1 MPIEIHEIL
10 EKELVTAV
18 FQPIVSLA
26 TAEIIG
32 YESFTRGPSNSPF
45 HPFPNLFNEA
55 KKHNLQFRL
64 ESLGH
69 RNCLRGFSRLN
80 LPGKIFLNFTPECL
94 IQSDFSDSNL
104 EGYIKEFDFVPD
116 QVIIELTESHPG
128 CEKNIFLEAVNHYH
142 SRNFNIAMDDLGEGF
157 STLRLWLDLRPEFVK
172 IDKFF
177 IHNIA
182 IDELKRE
189 FIQSMVQIAKK
200 AGTKII
206 AEGIENQADLL
217 TTQKLGI
224 DYGQGYLLGLPS
236 EIPVE
241 MISEDIAAVI
251 LNDKTVGHSELNGK
265 FPPGFQQSLVA
276 CDLVKKMDFV
286 PPDMISEEVYQ
297 IFMHKLDL
305 HSLPIIDKDNI
316 PVGIINRQSMIDRFA
331 RPYRRELYGKK
342 PCVLLLDPQ
351 PLIVEGKTTV
361 QELSKLVVN
370 AGRRIL
376 IDGFIVTENG
386 RYVGMGEGSDLLQKI
401 TEMQIAAARYAN
413 PLTQL
418 PGNVPI
424 QQEVTKLFRQQVR
437 FACVYIDL
445 DHFKP
450 FNDHYGFEQGDHVI
464 ILMGNVLSAIIN
476 PDLDFLGHIG
486 GDDFICLFQSED
498 WEIKCRQALKEFDK
512 EAAKLFLPEDIR
524 NKGYFTEDRQ
534 GNMVRHPLL
543 SVSMGAIE
551 VGPGCFSSYHELAEA
566 SAGTKKMAKK
576 IQGSSLY
583 IDQRRYGNEINQ
595 NACPALVSTVG
606 V

>member
-1 MPIEIHEIL
+1 MSITINEIL

-18 FQPIVSLA
+18 FQPIVSLD
-26 TAEIIG
+26 TAEILG

-55 KKHNLQFRL
+55 KKHHLQFRL
-64 ESLGH
+64 ESLSH
-69 RNCLRGFSRLN
+69 QTCLKSFSRLK
-80 LPGKIFLNFTPECL
+80 LPGKIFLNFTPESL

-104 EGYIKEFDFVPD
+104 EKSIKEFDFVPH

-128 CEKNIFLEAVNHYH
+128 CEKDIFLNAVEHYH

-224 DYGQGYLLGLPS
+224 DYGQGYLLGLPAA
-236 EIPVE
+236 IPVE
-241 MISEDIAAVI
+241 MISEDIASI
-251 LNDKTVGHSELNGK
+251 IINDKSDRPDFTNDKL
-265 FPPGFQQSLVA
+265 PPGFQQSLVA
-276 CDLVKKMDFV
+276 CNLVRQMNFA
-286 PPDMISEEVYQ
+286 PPDMTSEEVYN
-297 IFMHKLDL
+297 IFLNKLDL
-305 HSLPIIDKDNI
+305 YSLPIVDKDNI
-316 PVGIINRQSMIDRFA
+316 PIGIITRQSMIDKFA

-342 PCVLLLDPQ
+342 PCALLLDPH

-376 IDGFIVTENG
+376 FDGFIITDNG
-386 RYVGMGEGSDLLQKI
+386 RYLGMGEGSDLLQKI

-424 QQEVTKLFRQQVR
+424 QQEVIKLIRQRSKFV
-437 FACVYIDL
+437 CVYIDL

-450 FNDHYGFEQGDHVI
+450 FNDHYGFEQGDNVI
-464 ILMGNVLSAIIN
+464 ILLGNILSAIIN
-476 PDLDFLGHIG
+476 PDHDFLGHIG
-486 GDDFICLFQSED
+486 GDDFICLFQSAD
-498 WEIKCRQALKEFDK
+498 WETKCRQALKEFDK
-512 EAAKLFLPEDIR
+512 KALMFFSPEDIA

-534 GNMVRHPLL
+534 GNMVHHSLL
-543 SVSMGAIE
+543 SVSMGAIKA
-551 VGPGCFSSYHELAEA
+551 VPGYFSSYHELAEA
-566 SAGTKKMAKK
+566 STGTKKIAKK
-576 IQGSSLY
+576 IHGSSLY
-583 IDQRRYGNEINQ
+583 IDQRKYSADLEQ
-595 NACPALVSTVG
+595 NALCPSCI
-606 V
+606 